1 MSTVVKRANLTE
13 CLSVSWPLILAM
25 AGNAL
30 MMFVDRMFLSRYSEV
45 SIQAAMPAGLTAFM
59 VACFFQSV
67 VSYSGTFV
75 AQYHGAGARAACAR
89 VMGQGLW
96 LSLFCLPFLLLSIPL
111 GNWIFDCA
119 GHAPDVVAEEKI
131 YYLTLMMGNL
141 ALPFIA
147 VVSGFFSGQGYTTL
161 VMVAN
166 LIGNGLNIALDP
178 IFIWGYLGVPELG
191 IFGAAL
197 ATALSQVVIL
207 AILSG
212 ALLFEKHFATR
223 QRRRVAFVWKPLLA
237 GRILRFGMPSGI
249 HVLLDVSTFTV
260 FTFITGRMDA
270 LSFSA
275 SNIGFSINHLIFAPL
290 LGIGMGATILT
301 GQRMGD
307 KDLSGA
313 VRACR
318 NSLFLGYCY
327 IALCLVAI
335 GGMSEV
341 LLDLFYPS
349 DATFAHADYI
359 ALGKKLIAIFLA
371 WACFDTLNI
380 VLGGAL
386 KGAGDTRFVMFWMVG
401 CAVLL
406 WVPSFL
412 ILFACGASIVTLWL
426 TMLGYC
432 GVAGLGL
439 LVRFLCGRWKQ
450 IRMIE

>member
-1 MSTVVKRANLTE
+1 MKRARLSE

-25 AGNAL
+25 AGNAI
-30 MMFVDRMFLSRYSEV
+30 MMFVDRMFLSKYSEV

-59 VACFFQSV
+59 VASFFQSV

-89 VMGQGLW
+89 AMGQGLW
-96 LSLFCLPFLLLSIPL
+96 LSVLCLPLLLLSIPM
-111 GNWIFDCA
+111 GYWIFDCA
-119 GHAPDVVAEEKI
+119 GHAPEVVTEEKV
-131 YYLTLMMGNL
+131 YYLALMIGNL

-147 VVSGFFSGQGYTTL
+147 AISGFFSGQGFTRL

-166 LIGNGLNIALDP
+166 LVGNFLNIALDP
-178 IFIWGYLGVPELG
+178 LFIWGAWGIPELG
-191 IFGAAL
+191 ILGAAL
-197 ATALSQVVIL
+197 ATAISQFIIL
-207 AILSG
+207 AILMA

-223 QRRRVAFVWKPLLA
+223 QRMRVALVWKPELVT
-237 GRILRFGMPSGI
+237 RIIRFGTPSGI

-260 FTFITGRMDA
+260 FTFVTGRMDA

-307 KDLSGA
+307 KDPSGA

-318 NSLFLGYCY
+318 NTLLLGYCY
-327 IALCLVAI
+327 IALCIVVI
-335 GGMSEV
+335 GTLSEP
-341 LLDLFYPS
+341 LLDLFFPS
-349 DATFAHADYI
+349 DATFAHGDYL

-380 VLGGAL
+380 ILGGAL
-386 KGAGDTRFVMFWMVG
+386 KGAGDTRFVMLWMVG
-401 CAVLL
+401 CALLL
-406 WVPSFL
+406 WVPTFL
-412 ILFACGASIVTLWL
+412 ILFACGAGIVTLWL
-426 TMLGYC
+426 TMLGYVI
-432 GVAGLGL
+432 VAGTGL
-439 LVRFLCGRWKQ
+439 LIRFLCGRWKQ
-450 IRMIE
+450 IQVID